1 MRQVQNYDIE
11 NLTKRSL
18 KTDLILDA
26 DVFKKNLKLV
36 TITEQNYDIENLTK
50 HSYDLTPFKTDL
62 DLDADVFFLKI

>member
-26 DVFKKNLKLV
+26 DVFLKKSKTCDNYR
-36 TITEQNYDIENLTK
+36 TELWYWK
-50 HSYDLTPFKTDL
+50 SY
-62 DLDADVFFLKI
+62 